1 MKAEQNVQRP
11 FQASIIQAPENP
23 EGGLDLGQFFA
34 ALRRKMLLVLG
45 VTAVVTGAAA
55 LKAITDKP
63 IYSGRLEVLVQF
75 TTAEAEVVSSVPG
88 TLTSEQPVTAT
99 PEPVTPD
106 LLRILSSP
114 KLVVPVFERLKTA
127 YPELCENLVPVSE
140 TPSDLPSEPDGSP
153 APSPAPSPT
162 PANDPIS
169 ATSNDECYKAV
180 VRNLK
185 VAVVGEDSNII
196 QVTYQSASA
205 EEVQTFLQYIS
216 EAYLKYSLDS
226 RQTNINRAIKFVDAK
241 LPDLRTRVTNLQ
253 GELLQLRVNNNL
265 IDPES
270 RGQQLAGQVEQFS
283 QQQLEAQIELE
294 QTQSLYADLRSQLAR
309 STEDAASS
317 ALSENPRYQ
326 AVLDKLLELDAE
338 ISQTSSVF
346 LNTTPD
352 MQVLLDQRQKL
363 VDLLERE
370 GTQAQKE
377 LLKKL
382 EALQLRQQSLQATLN
397 NLNSGVRDLSGISR
411 EYTDIQRELE
421 IATETLNQFIS
432 KQQALQIESAQ
443 REVPWEVLTPP
454 TEPQP
459 MASSLSQNLILGAI
473 LGLLLGIGAAL
484 AFDRLTEVIYTPEE
498 LKRLVK
504 MPILGTIPFN
514 ENLARSGA
522 RLNRLGAF
530 RRGNANSEAEIP
542 RLAPLLESDP
552 FSEAFRTLHTNTRLL
567 NSDEPVR
574 SLVVSST
581 TPAEGKSTVA
591 AYLAQA
597 AAAMDQRVL
606 LVDTDLRFP
615 RLHDYLNLSNERGLI
630 DVLSEDLPLTE
641 ALQRSPVEPNLY
653 ILTTGSIPPDPTRS
667 LSSQKM
673 QRLIEQARKQFD
685 LVIYDAP
692 PLLGF
697 ADAYL
702 VAAQTNGVIL
712 VAELGKLKRSLLEQM
727 LEQLRVS
734 STPVLGMVVQ
744 KA

>member
-1 MKAEQNVQRP
+1 MKAEQNIQRP
-11 FQASIIQAPENP
+11 VQVGLVQAPENL

-34 ALRRKMLLVLG
+34 ALRRKMLLILG
-45 VTAVVTGAAA
+45 VTAAVTGAAA
-55 LKAITDKP
+55 LKAITDTP
-63 IYSGRLEVLVQF
+63 IYNGRLEVLVQF
-75 TTAEAEVVSSVPG
+75 TTAEAEVISSVPG
-88 TLTSEQPVTAT
+88 TLTSEQPTTAK
-99 PEPVTPD
+99 PQPVSPD

-114 KLVVPVFERLKTA
+114 KLIVPVFQKLKA
-127 YPELCENLVPVSE
+127 QYPELCD
-140 TPSDLPSEPDGSP
+140 TPTP
-153 APSPAPSPT
+153 ASAVDTPTASSSPSPATSPPPT
-162 PANDPIS
+162 PASTSNSIDS
-169 ATSNDECYKAV
+169 TSNDTCYKSI

-185 VAVVGEDSNII
+185 VSVVGEDSNII
-196 QVTYQSASA
+196 QVTYQGASA

-226 RQTNINRAIKFVDAK
+226 RQININRAIKFVDAK
-241 LPDLRTRVTNLQ
+241 LPDLRARVTNLQ
-253 GELLQLRVNNNL
+253 AQLLQLRVNNNL

-283 QQQLEAQIELE
+283 QQQIEAQIELE
-294 QTQSLYADLRSQLAR
+294 QTQALYADLRSQLAQ
-309 STEDAASS
+309 STESAASS

-326 AVLDKLLELDAE
+326 AVLNKLLELDAE
-338 ISQTSSVF
+338 ISKTSSIF

-352 MQVLLDQRQKL
+352 MQVLLEQRQKL
-363 VDLLERE
+363 VDLLARE

-377 LLKKL
+377 VLKKL
-382 EALQLRQQSLQATLN
+382 QALELRQRSLQTTLN

-432 KQQALQIESAQ
+432 KQQALQIEAAQ
-443 REVPWEVLTPP
+443 REVPWEILTPP

-459 MASSLSQNLILGAI
+459 IASSLSQNLILGAI
-473 LGLLLGIGAAL
+473 LGLLLGVGIAL

-504 MPILGTIPFN
+504 MPILGTIPYN
-514 ENLARSGA
+514 ENLVHPGQRSSLLA
-522 RLNRLGAF
+522 ALG
-530 RRGNANSEAEIP
+530 RGQAAVGQTP
-542 RLAPLLESDP
+542 RLTPLLESDT
-552 FSEAFRTLHTNTRLL
+552 FSEAFRTLYTNTRLL
-567 NSDEPVR
+567 NSDDPVR
-574 SLVVSST
+574 SLVISST
-581 TPAEGKSTVA
+581 APAEGKTTVA

-615 RLHDYLNLSNERGLI
+615 RLHDYLNLSNDYGLVN
-630 DVLSEDLPLTE
+630 VLSEDLPF
-641 ALQRSPVEPNLY
+641 ADVLQKSPVEPNLY
-653 ILTTGSIPPDPTRS
+653 ILTAGSIPPDPTRS

-673 QRLIEQARKQFD
+673 QRLMEQVQKQFD

-692 PLLGF
+692 PLLGY
-697 ADAYL
+697 ADAFL

-712 VAELGKLKRSLLEQM
+712 VAELGKLKRSLLEQL
-727 LEQLRVS
+727 LEQLRIS
-734 STPVLGMVVQ
+734 STSVLGVVVQ

>member
-1 MKAEQNVQRP
+1 MKAEQNIQRP
-11 FQASIIQAPENP
+11 VQASFVQAPENL

-34 ALRRKMLLVLG
+34 ALRRKMLLILG
-45 VTAVVTGAAA
+45 VTAAVTGAAA
-55 LKAITDKP
+55 LKAITDTP
-63 IYSGRLEVLVQF
+63 IYNGRLEVLVQF
-75 TTAEAEVVSSVPG
+75 TTAEAEVISSVPG
-88 TLTSEQPVTAT
+88 TLNSEQPTTAK
-99 PEPVTPD
+99 PQPVSED

-114 KLVVPVFERLKTA
+114 KLIVPVFQKVKA
-127 YPELCENLVPVSE
+127 QYPELCENP
-140 TPSDLPSEPDGSP
+140 TPALE
-153 APSPAPSPT
+153 SPT
-162 PANDPIS
+162 PAASTPSPAASPQAAPAS
-169 ATSNDECYKAV
+169 ANSSIDSTSNDGCYKAV

-185 VAVVGEDSNII
+185 VSVVGDDSNII
-196 QVTYQSASA
+196 QVTYQGASA

-226 RQTNINRAIKFVDAK
+226 RQININRAIKFVDTK
-241 LPDLRTRVTNLQ
+241 LPDLRTRVNNLQ
-253 GELLQLRVNNNL
+253 AELLQLRVSNNL

-270 RGQQLAGQVEQFS
+270 RGRQLAGQVEQFS
-283 QQQLEAQIELE
+283 QQQIEAQIELE
-294 QTQSLYADLRSQLAR
+294 QTQALYADLRSQLAQ
-309 STEDAASS
+309 STEAAASS

-326 AVLDKLLELDAE
+326 AVLNKLLELDAE
-338 ISQTSSVF
+338 ISKTSSIF

-352 MQVLLDQRQKL
+352 MQVLLEQRQKL
-363 VDLLERE
+363 VDLLARE

-377 LLKKL
+377 VLQKL
-382 EALQLRQQSLQATLN
+382 QALELRQRSLQATLN

-432 KQQALQIESAQ
+432 KQQALQIEAAQ
-443 REVPWEVLTPP
+443 REVPWEILTPP

-459 MASSLSQNLILGAI
+459 IASSLSQNLILGAI
-473 LGLLLGIGAAL
+473 LGLLLGIGIAL

-504 MPILGTIPFN
+504 MPILGTIPYN
-514 ENLARSGA
+514 ESLARSGQ
-522 RLNRLGAF
+522 RSNLLGVF
-530 RRGNANSEAEIP
+530 GRGNSAIETAP
-542 RLAPLLESDP
+542 RLTPLLESDS
-552 FSEAFRTLHTNTRLL
+552 FSEAFRTLYTNTRLL

-574 SLVVSST
+574 SLVISST
-581 TPAEGKSTVA
+581 GPAEGKSTVA

-615 RLHDYLNLSNERGLI
+615 QLHNYLNLSNDYGLVNVI
-630 DVLSEDLPLTE
+630 SEDLPLTDV
-641 ALQRSPVEPNLY
+641 LQKSPVEPNLY
-653 ILTTGSIPPDPTRS
+653 ILTAGSIPPDPTRS

-673 QRLIEQARKQFD
+673 QRLMEQAQKQFD
-685 LVIYDAP
+685 LIIYDSP

-712 VAELGKLKRSLLEQM
+712 VTELGKLKRSLLEQM
-727 LEQLRVS
+727 LEQLRIS
-734 STPVLGMVVQ
+734 STPVLGIVVQ